1 MSLEARQLL
10 LLQDTTVTCLE
21 CANRFLLDQGF
32 AKKALE
38 QLLQASTGAV
48 SAINCTELL

>member
-1 MSLEARQLL
+1 MSLEAGQLL

-21 CANRFLLDQGF
+21 CANRFSPDQGF

-38 QLLQASTGAV
+38 QLLEASTGA
-48 SAINCTELL
+48 IETLRG